1 MSAIGE
7 KNSAA
12 GGKTQNLGLKYQLGT
27 NKHVAHC
34 CKNLPNYE
42 VFERKT
48 QYMRKIPLKLGRT
61 IFQWPLLCKAA

>member
-27 NKHVAHC
+27 KKHVAQC
-34 CKNLPNYE
+34 CKKLPNYE

-48 QYMRKIPLKLGRT
+48 
-61 IFQWPLLCKAA
+61 